1 MRSIL
6 NFADPEDRKELA
18 YRLFIEILSYQLA
31 SPVRWIET
39 QTQLLHALPSIERFV
54 EVGPR
59 TTLATMAK
67 RSSSKYYAAFAPSQ
81 WSQIQFLSSSDN
93 SDEIFYRYTDADQ
106 SLKLSLTPAPQI
118 QTIENSAGKCLSD
131 TRPRIKAL
139 PPPSFQT
146 EKAAP
151 RVDMALSTAH
161 VVLAMTAQ
169 KLRRPFYQVPM
180 NKTIR
185 DLSGGKS
192 TLQNE
197 LVGDLVA
204 EFGKVPEGAEDM
216 PLATLSEALRHGASI
231 KPGKAMSSL
240 ISRFISGKMP
250 AGFNQNAVHDY
261 LEARWGLTRS
271 HSIIPI
277 CLATSVEPPTRLGTS
292 ELAKSYFDE
301 LVQRYSE
308 FYNISLDMFDVDR
321 DDTTRAK
328 QVTVDSATFERL
340 KGENKDFHRKHFEF
354 LAQYLGI
361 DHHPRGQQSD
371 EILGVLEVQQKLD
384 RWSDEFDEQFLHGIR
399 PIFNPRQVRN
409 YDSWWNWVR
418 EDLIRWILENW
429 RKSTDGILYPVD
441 SRLAMILNRWQS
453 SCTDIISSYLDS
465 SPSYLSRSPLQ
476 NCNIRPLLAEIRRLG
491 DEGSSADPLFV
502 YRQKPMGPKTSF
514 TQSAK
519 MEYTETCRPVGSYL
533 DAVRLG
539 RPSPIDQKFTTPFVH
554 IKTRRKEEDWL
565 YDPFATKNYQTDLQ
579 TGSSDGFSYKG
590 KAVLVTGAG
599 PDSIGAHIIQGLLSG
614 GARVVVTTSR
624 EISASAGF
632 YQQLY
637 RQYGSKGASLT
648 LLPTNQGSRKDC
660 EALVEHLYGADSP
673 VGGDIDYI
681 IPFAAIPQTGELEGL
696 DGQQELCL
704 RTMLVN
710 LLRLIGFV
718 RREKETRRIE
728 TRPTMVILPMSCNE
742 GTFGGD
748 GLYAESKIGLRS
760 LFNRFQS
767 ESWSTYVTVCGAV
780 IGWTRGTGLMRSSN
794 IVAEEIEK
802 LGVMTFTQAEMA
814 FNILALMRPAI
825 TTLADEAPIYADLTG
840 GLGSMWDIKE
850 RISSARAKLN
860 DKLRLQ
866 NALAEENARHEAVLY
881 GAKHQGPKQE
891 TPPRLSNLSLAFPKI
906 PGLKAFR
913 EIKANLPRLYGMVD
927 LSSTIVVVGF
937 SELGPWGNARTRWE
951 MEYQGN
957 FTLEGYV
964 EMAWIMGLI
973 RHVDGEL
980 EGSPY
985 VGWIDVNTQSP
996 VPDNEIPHK
1005 YHDRI
1010 MRHSG
1015 VRHIEPDTTYN
1026 PQRKEYL
1033 HEVVVEKDL
1042 PPFETSLSTA
1052 EDFKRRHGEHISLQ
1066 PIEGTE
1072 FCRVYVKTGA
1082 IMMIPKVVPF
1092 EQVVAGTIPKG
1103 WDPAR
1108 YGIPRDVV
1116 EQADV
1121 TTLYALC
1128 CVSEAFLS
1136 AGIVDPY
1143 EVYQYIHASEL
1154 ANCLGTGGGP
1164 LKIIQKMYRDRYLDR
1179 PVRGDI
1185 ISEHFMNT
1193 MGAWINMLLLSAAGP
1208 LKTPVGACATAI
1220 ESLDIGCEAIRSGN
1234 CKMAI
1239 VGGCDDYGEELAY
1252 EFANI
1257 KATANSTDELSKG
1270 RQPSEISRPTANSR
1284 SGFAE
1289 SAGCGVQ
1296 IITTASTALEMGLPI
1311 HGIIAYTQMASDQTG
1326 RSIPAPGKG
1335 ILTSARESEGARNSL
1350 LLDFKL
1356 RRACFDD
1363 ECKAMN
1369 SQLSNGESVEHVR
1382 DAVDHVRSL
1391 KFKDTQHRWAN
1402 NIRLQDPSVSP
1413 MRAALATWGLTIDDI
1428 RVVSMHGTS
1437 TKANEINEGDVI
1449 NTQMDHLGRRRGN
1462 PLLCVCQ
1469 KSLTG
1474 HPKGAAGAWQLNGC
1488 MQMLRDSI
1496 IPGNRNA
1503 DNIDGH
1509 LRRFEHLVYPME
1521 TMRVLQVDAAMLTS
1535 FGFGQKGAIAVVV
1548 APRFIFASIADA
1560 CYNDYRDKAVK
1571 RQRVATTEFISRIF
1585 NGQMVQVKED
1595 PPWKNLEAM
1604 RATFLD
1610 SSIRLVD
1617 ELDTINGGLVG
1628 EDNAEPPA
1636 LSNQLQKMLQEV
1648 LQRPNASAPYEIGVD
1663 IEDISNV
1670 SIDNDSFLERN
1681 FTPAE
1686 REYCLNAPD
1695 PQSSFA
1701 GRWCAKEAVF
1711 KCMKT
1716 VSKGAGADMKDIEV
1730 LSHQGI
1736 PRVILHGRAKAVAD
1750 VKKFSGI
1757 EVTISHSMYTAVAVA
1772 VSVGRV

>member
-1 MRSIL
+1 
-6 NFADPEDRKELA
+6 
-18 YRLFIEILSYQLA
+18 
-31 SPVRWIET
+31 
-39 QTQLLHALPSIERFV
+39 
-54 EVGPR
+54 
-59 TTLATMAK
+59 
-67 RSSSKYYAAFAPSQ
+67 
-81 WSQIQFLSSSDN
+81 
-93 SDEIFYRYTDADQ
+93 
-106 SLKLSLTPAPQI
+106 
-118 QTIENSAGKCLSD
+118 
-131 TRPRIKAL
+131 
-139 PPPSFQT
+139 
-146 EKAAP
+146 
-151 RVDMALSTAH
+151 
-161 VVLAMTAQ
+161 
-169 KLRRPFYQVPM
+169 
-180 NKTIR
+180 
-185 DLSGGKS
+185 
-192 TLQNE
+192 
-197 LVGDLVA
+197 
-204 EFGKVPEGAEDM
+204 M
-216 PLATLSEALRHGASI
+216 PLTTLSEALQNGFSK
-231 KPGKAMSSL
+231 KPGKPMSSL
-240 ISRFISGKMP
+240 ISRLISAKMP
-250 AGFNQNAVHDY
+250 AGFNQAALQDH
-261 LEARWGLTRS
+261 LESRWSLTRS

-277 CLATSVEPPTRLGTS
+277 CLATSIEPPTRLGTP

-301 LVQRYSE
+301 LIQRYSD
-308 FYNISLDMFDVDR
+308 FYNISLDKDGVNSDNK
-321 DDTTRAK
+321 TLA
-328 QVTVDSATFERL
+328 QHVTVNSATFERL
-340 KGENKDFHRKHFEF
+340 KGENKDFHRKHFEL

-361 DHHPRGQQSD
+361 DQYPQGQTSD
-371 EILGVLEVQQKLD
+371 ELLGVLEVQQKLG

-399 PIFNPRQVRN
+399 AIFNPRQVRK

-418 EDLIRWILENW
+418 EDLIRWVLENW
-429 RKSTDGILYPVD
+429 QKPTDGILYPVD
-441 SRLAMILNRWQS
+441 SRLAMILNRWQP

-465 SPSYLSRSPLQ
+465 SPSYLSRLPLQ
-476 NCNIRPLLAEIRRLG
+476 DLNIRPLLVEIRRLG
-491 DEGSSADPLFV
+491 DEGSSADPLFI
-502 YRQKPMGPKTSF
+502 YREKPMGPKTTF
-514 TQSAK
+514 TQFAQ
-519 MEYTETCRPVGSYL
+519 MEYMETCRLVGSYL
-533 DAVRLG
+533 DAVR
-539 RPSPIDQKFTTPFVH
+539 RSRAYPIDPKINIPFVH
-554 IKTRRKEEDWL
+554 IKTRREEEDWL
-565 YDPFATKNYQTDLQ
+565 YDPSATEIYQAELK
-579 TGSSDGFSYKG
+579 TGSTNGFSYKG

-599 PDSIGAHIIQGLLSG
+599 PNSIGAHIIQGLLCG

-624 EISASAGF
+624 EVSASAGF

-660 EALVEHLYGADSP
+660 EALIEHLYGADSP

-681 IPFAAIPQTGELEGL
+681 IPFAAIPQTGELDSLG
-696 DGQQELCL
+696 GQQELCL

-767 ESWSTYVTVCGAV
+767 ESWSTYVTICGAV

-794 IVAEEIEK
+794 FVAEEIEK

-825 TTLADEAPIYADLTG
+825 TSLADEAPVYADLTG
-840 GLGSMWDIKE
+840 GLGSMWDIKDQV
-850 RISSARAKLN
+850 SSARAKLS
-860 DKLRLQ
+860 DKLKLQ
-866 NALAEENARHEAVLY
+866 NALAEENLRHQTVLH
-881 GAKHQGPKQE
+881 GVKHQGPKQE
-891 TPPRLSNLSLAFPKI
+891 ATPRLSNLSLAFPKI
-906 PGLKAFR
+906 PGLKALQ
-913 EIKANLPRLYGMVD
+913 ETKSNLPRLHGMVD

-951 MEYQGN
+951 MEYQGKL
-957 FTLEGYV
+957 TLEGYV

-973 RHVDGEL
+973 RHIDGEL
-980 EGSPY
+980 EGRSY
-985 VGWIDVNTQSP
+985 VGWIDVDTQSP
-996 VPDNEIPHK
+996 VQDDKIPQK
-1005 YHDRI
+1005 YHESI
-1010 MRHSG
+1010 MKHSG
-1015 VRHIEPDTTYN
+1015 VRHIEPDETYN
-1026 PQRKEYL
+1026 PQQKEYL

-1042 PPFETSLSTA
+1042 PPFETSLSAA

-1066 PIEGTE
+1066 SIEGTE
-1072 FCRVYVKTGA
+1072 TCRVFVKTGA
-1082 IMMIPKVVPF
+1082 IIMIPKVVPF

-1108 YGIPRDVV
+1108 YGIPQDIV
-1116 EQADV
+1116 EQTDV

-1136 AGIVDPY
+1136 AGIIDPY
-1143 EVYQYIHASEL
+1143 EMYQYIHTSEL

-1185 ISEHFMNT
+1185 ISEHFLNS

-1220 ESLDIGCEAIRSGN
+1220 ESLDIGCETIQSGK

-1252 EFANI
+1252 EFSNI
-1257 KATANSTDELSKG
+1257 KATANSTEELSRG
-1270 RQPSEISRPTANSR
+1270 RQPSEISRPTASSR

-1335 ILTSARESEGARNSL
+1335 ILTSARESEGAKNSPL
-1350 LLDFKL
+1350 LNFKF
-1356 RRACFDD
+1356 RRGCFDA
-1363 ECKAMN
+1363 ECKAMEYQVMN
-1369 SQLSNGESVEHVR
+1369 DQTVESVE
-1382 DAVDHVRSL
+1382 DAVGQARSL
-1391 KFKDTQHRWAN
+1391 KLKDAQHRWAN

-1413 MRAALATWGLTIDDI
+1413 IRAALATWGLTIDDI

-1449 NTQMDHLGRRRGN
+1449 NTQMNHLGRRRGN

-1503 DNIDGH
+1503 DNIDDH
-1509 LRRFEHLVYPME
+1509 LRQFEHLVYPME
-1521 TMRVLQVDAAMLTS
+1521 TMRVLQVDATMLTS
-1535 FGFGQKGAIAVVV
+1535 FGFGQKGAIAVLV

-1560 CYNDYRDKAVK
+1560 CYNDYRNKAVK
-1571 RQRVATTEFISRIF
+1571 RQRAATTEFITRMF
-1585 NGQMVQVKED
+1585 NGQMVQVKEN
-1595 PPWKNLEAM
+1595 PPWKNPEAM

-1617 ELDTINGGLVG
+1617 GVPRKIEGSPKGTWPQREPDTTDRGLLS

-1636 LSNQLQKMLQEV
+1636 LSDQLQKMLQEI
-1648 LQRPNASAPYEIGVD
+1648 LQRPNASTPYGIGVD

-1670 SIDNDSFLERN
+1670 SIDNDSFLDRN

-1716 VSKGAGADMKDIEV
+1716 LSRGTGADMKDIEV

-1736 PRVILHGRAKAVAD
+1736 PRVIVSRRNIQYSEK
-1750 VKKFSGI
+1750 STN
-1757 EVTISHSMYTAVAVA
+1757 ESHSFMGGPKQWPWQKSSAAL
-1772 VSVGRV
+1772 R